1 MIRKHFAFTRE
12 PFTDGIEADELFEH
26 RAHAEAGARI
36 RHLLDLRGIGL
47 LTGEVGCGKTTA
59 CRHVISTLHS
69 GLYRVGYVA
78 LTTGSVLDIYNMIAW
93 AFGLEVQRSRAAA
106 YSAIRAEISRLAR
119 EARQTPVLVVDEAQ
133 HLRPEILEE
142 LRLLTNYDMD
152 SDNRLCLLLVGLSEI
167 RKRLAMAM
175 CESLAQRLVVRCH
188 LGGLERDEVEPY
200 LKHRLKL
207 AGAADV
213 PVFAPNAVEALAQAA
228 RGMPRRVNRI
238 AHYALCAAAAGDVR
252 QVDIE
257 HVQSAVEELSP

>member
-1 MIRKHFAFTRE
+1 M
-12 PFTDGIEADELFEH
+12 
-26 RAHAEAGARI
+26 
-36 RHLLDLRGIGL
+36 
-47 LTGEVGCGKTTA
+47 
-59 CRHVISTLHS
+59 
-69 GLYRVGYVA
+69 
-78 LTTGSVLDIYNMIAW
+78 
-93 AFGLEVQRSRAAA
+93 
-106 YSAIRAEISRLAR
+106 
-119 EARQTPVLVVDEAQ
+119 LVVDEAQ

-200 LKHRLKL
+200 LKHRLHL
-207 AGAADV
+207 AGAADI
-213 PVFAPNAVEALAQAA
+213 PIFTANAVEALAQAA

-238 AHYALCAAAAGDVR
+238 AHYALCAAAAGNLR

-257 HVQSAVEELSP
+257 HVQSAVEELRP

>member
-12 PFTDGIEADELFEH
+12 PFADRIEADELFAF

-36 RHLLDLRGIGL
+36 RHLLELRGIGL

-59 CRHVISTLHS
+59 CRHVVSTLHS

-106 YSAIRAEISRLAR
+106 YSAIRAEVSRLAR

-142 LRLLTNYDMD
+142 LRLLTSYEMD
-152 SDNRLCLLLVGLSEI
+152 SDNRLCLLLVGL
-167 RKRLAMAM
+167 
-175 CESLAQRLVVRCH
+175 
-188 LGGLERDEVEPY
+188 GEVEPY
-200 LKHRLKL
+200 LAHRLGL

-228 RGMPRRVNRI
+228 RGMPRRINRI
-238 AHYALCAAAAGDVR
+238 AHYALCAAAAADLR
-252 QVDIE
+252 QVGIE
-257 HVQSAVEELSP
+257 HVQSAVEEMHP